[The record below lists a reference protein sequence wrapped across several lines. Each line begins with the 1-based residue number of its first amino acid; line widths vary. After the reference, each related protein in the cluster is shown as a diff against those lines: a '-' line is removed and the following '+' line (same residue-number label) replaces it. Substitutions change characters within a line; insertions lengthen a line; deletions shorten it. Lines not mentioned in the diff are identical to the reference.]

1 MKKIYSFVMALCV
14 ALCANATPLKGLKN
28 GYQLLPSVA
37 ELATGMKKA
46 PAATQG
52 LQYDATGGELI
63 RYYNETDNLEVIT
76 EYVAQYGE
84 LYIQMMASDKSDCA
98 QLVLFVKNVEGGKI
112 PAGTYPINNTE
123 AEGTAYSSQGYSATQ
138 GVCPCAYYP
147 LVTQNGQL
155 YISTPMYFMVSGNVV
170 VEYVNDNLKLTINA
184 VNSNSVPMAI
194 VYEVGGK
201 SGKEA
206 APLQYDAETGN
217 VDRTYDANDQLDV
230 ITDYVAQYGQLYVD
244 IMAADS
250 SDALSLMFFTQTT
263 DPEIGLP
270 AGTYPISSTP
280 AYGVAC
286 ASEGYD
292 AQYGPTP
299 CVYFTLVEEGGKLYY
314 NELYFLVSGQI
325 VVEKVNGKMKLTVD
339 AVNSY
344 DVPVHVVYD
353 PTSTATVESAVVLEN
368 ANVQKVIKNNQLL
381 IIKEGVEYNVLG
393 SVVK

>member
-1 MKKIYSFVMALCV
+1 MKKIYSLVMALCV
-14 ALCANATPLKGLKN
+14 VLCANATPLQGLKK

-52 LQYDATGGELI
+52 LQYDATGGELT

-112 PAGTYPINNTE
+112 PAGTYPINATGE
-123 AEGTAYSSQGYSATQ
+123 EGTAYASQGYSATQ

-184 VNSNSVPMAI
+184 VNSNNVPITI

-201 SGKEA
+201 SGKV
-206 APLQYDAETGN
+206 LQYDEQTGS
-217 VDRTYDANDQLDV
+217 VERTYDANDQLDV
-230 ITDYVAQYGQLYVD
+230 TTDYVAQYGQLYVD
-244 IMAADS
+244 IIAADS
-250 SDALSLMFFTQTT
+250 SDGLSLMFFTQTT

-299 CVYFTLVEEGGKLYY
+299 CVYYTVAPYQGQLAIDK
-314 NELYFLVSGQI
+314 LYFLVSGQI

-344 DVPVHVVYD
+344 DVPVKVVYD
-353 PTSTATVESAVVLEN
+353 PTSTAVENTIVEN
-368 ANVQKVIKNNQLL
+368 NNVQKVIKNNQLL

>member
-1 MKKIYSFVMALCV
+1 MKKIYSLVMALCV
-14 ALCANATPLKGLKN
+14 VLCANATPLQGLKK

-52 LQYDATGGELI
+52 LQYDATGGELT

-112 PAGTYPINNTE
+112 PAGTYPINATGE
-123 AEGTAYSSQGYSATQ
+123 EGTAYASQGYSATQ

-184 VNSNSVPMAI
+184 VNSNNVPITI

-201 SGKEA
+201 SGKV
-206 APLQYDAETGN
+206 LQYDEQTGS
-217 VDRTYDANDQLDV
+217 VERTYDANDQLDV
-230 ITDYVAQYGQLYVD
+230 TTDYVAQYGQLYVD
-244 IMAADS
+244 IIAADS
-250 SDALSLMFFTQTT
+250 SDGLSLMFFTQTT

-299 CVYFTLVEEGGKLYY
+299 CVYYTVAPYQGQLAIDK
-314 NELYFLVSGQI
+314 LYFLVSGQI

-344 DVPVHVVYD
+344 NVPVHVVYD
-353 PTSTATVESAVVLEN
+353 PTSTAIENTVVEN
-368 ANVQKVIKNNQLL
+368 NNVQKLIKNNQLL

>member
-1 MKKIYSFVMALCV
+1 MALCV
-14 ALCANATPLKGLKN
+14 VLCANATPLQGLKKS
-28 GYQLLPSVA
+28 YQLLPSVA

-63 RYYNETDNLEVIT
+63 RYYNETDNLEVT
-76 EYVAQYGE
+76 TDYVADGE
-84 LYIQMMASDKSDCA
+84 LYIDIMASDNSDY
-98 QLVLFVKNVEGGKI
+98 LSLLLFVSALEDGKI
-112 PAGTYPINNTE
+112 PAGTYPINATGE
-123 AEGTAYSSQGYSATQ
+123 EGTAYASQGYSQ
-138 GVCPCAYYP
+138 QYGVIPCAYYP

-155 YISTPMYFMVSGNVV
+155 YITTPMYFMVSGNVV

-184 VNSNSVPMAI
+184 VNSNNVPMAI

-244 IMAADS
+244 IIAADS

-299 CVYFTLVEEGGKLYY
+299 CVYVTLVEEGGKLYY

-344 DVPVHVVYD
+344 GVPVKVVYD
-353 PTSTATVESAVVLEN
+353 PTSTAVENTIVEN
-368 ANVQKVIKNNQLL
+368 NNVQKVIKNNQLL

>member
-1 MKKIYSFVMALCV
+1 MKKIYSLVMALCV
-14 ALCANATPLKGLKN
+14 ALCASATPLQGLKK

-37 ELATGMKKA
+37 ELAIGMKKA

-52 LQYDATGGELI
+52 LQYDATGGELT

-184 VNSNSVPMAI
+184 VNSNNVPMTI

-206 APLQYDAETGN
+206 APLQYDAETGS
-217 VDRTYDANDQLDV
+217 VERTYDATDSLIV

-244 IMAADS
+244 IIAADS

-280 AYGVAC
+280 ASGVAC

-314 NELYFLVSGQI
+314 NELYFLVKGQI

-344 DVPVHVVYD
+344 DVPVKVVYD
-353 PTSTATVESAVVLEN
+353 PTSTAVENTIVEN
-368 ANVQKVIKNNQLL
+368 NNVQKVIKNNQLL

>member
-14 ALCANATPLKGLKN
+14 ALCASAAPLQGLSKQS
-28 GYQLLPSVA
+28 YPLLPSVVEWA
-37 ELATGMKKA
+37 NGLKKA

-52 LQYDATGGELI
+52 LQYDATGGALI
-63 RYYNETDNLEVIT
+63 RYYNQTDKLEVIT
-76 EYVAQYGE
+76 DYVAQYGE
-84 LYIQMMASDKSDCA
+84 LYVQFMASDMSDCA
-98 QLVLFVKNVEGGKI
+98 QLLLFVKNVEGGKI

-123 AEGTAYSSQGYSATQ
+123 AEGTAYASEGYSQ
-138 GVCPCAYYP
+138 QYGVIPCAYYP
-147 LVTQNGQL
+147 LVLQGGQL
-155 YISTPMYFMVSGNVV
+155 YINTPMYFMVSGNIV
-170 VEYVNDNLKLTINA
+170 VEYVNDNLKLTIDA
-184 VNSNSVPMAI
+184 VNSNNMPIHI

-206 APLQYDAETGN
+206 APLQYDEETGSVN
-217 VDRTYDANDQLDV
+217 RTYDAKDSLIVD
-230 ITDYVAQYGQLYVD
+230 TDYVAQYGQLYLD
-244 IMAADS
+244 IEAADAT
-250 SDALSLMFFTQTT
+250 DVLSLMFFTQTT

-286 ASEGYD
+286 ASEGYN

-299 CVYFTLVEEGGKLYY
+299 CVYFTLAPYQGQLAIDK
-314 NELYFLVSGQI
+314 LYFLVSGQI

-344 DVPVHVVYD
+344 GVPVKVVYD
-353 PTSTATVESAVVLEN
+353 PTSTAVENTIVEN
-368 ANVQKVIKNNQLL
+368 NNVQKVIKNNQLL

>member
-14 ALCANATPLKGLKN
+14 VLCANATPLQGLKK

-52 LQYDATGGELI
+52 LQYDATGGELT

-112 PAGTYPINNTE
+112 PAGTYPINATGE
-123 AEGTAYSSQGYSATQ
+123 EGTAYASQGYSATQ

-184 VNSNSVPMAI
+184 VNSNNVPITI

-201 SGKEA
+201 SGKV
-206 APLQYDAETGN
+206 LQYDEQIGS
-217 VDRTYDANDQLDV
+217 VERTYDANDQLDV
-230 ITDYVAQYGQLYVD
+230 TTDYVAQYGQLYVD

-250 SDALSLMFFTQTT
+250 SDGLSLMFFTQTT

-299 CVYFTLVEEGGKLYY
+299 CVYYTVAPYQGQLAIDK
-314 NELYFLVSGQI
+314 LYFLVSGQI

-344 DVPVHVVYD
+344 GVPVKVVYD
-353 PTSTATVESAVVLEN
+353 PTSTAVENTIVEN
-368 ANVQKVIKNNQLL
+368 NNVQKVIKNNQLL